1 MIESLLKGIEYF
13 RIGFAYIGRVGSV
26 AVTVSISV
34 ERYINCCF
42 SNHDFAFKSL
52 LVPFPIIFA
61 LVYNVPKFFE
71 LTPCEVT
78 NETLMMENIT
88 FTNTTNG
95 LEYSTPINIQEAY
108 NIGNSPTVKSAYY
121 SASSNSS
128 TVELQEITTPSILK
142 ITGLLKNEST
152 AVLKSSYSCPDGY

>member
-1 MIESLLKGIEYF
+1 MIEGLLKGIEYF

-71 LTPCEVT
+71 SELKTTDEDPVQHHVDVT
-78 NETLMMENIT
+78 ELRKNPTYAIW
-88 FTNTTNG
+88 
-95 LEYSTPINIQEAY
+95 
-108 NIGNSPTVKSAYY
+108 NSWSRFIVSGVLPFV
-121 SASSNSS
+121 
-128 TVELQEITTPSILK
+128 
-142 ITGLLKNEST
+142 LLVYFN
-152 AVLKSSYSCPDGY
+152 YH